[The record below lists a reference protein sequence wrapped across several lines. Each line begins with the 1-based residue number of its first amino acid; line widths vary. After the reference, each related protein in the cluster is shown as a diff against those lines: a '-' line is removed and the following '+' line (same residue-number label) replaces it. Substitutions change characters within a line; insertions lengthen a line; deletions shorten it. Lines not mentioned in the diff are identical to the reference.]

1 MVIVRIY
8 KILSAPKLDLHFEIT
23 QGLLTVYA
31 AWAFKLRVY
40 IAMSLSQSHAQHG
53 NCLPPSTSIIQGT
66 TPTGS
71 TRTGAGRVT
80 SGKSKKSELSGCYQT
95 WCSKL

>member
-8 KILSAPKLDLHFEIT
+8 KILSAPKLDLHFEIM

-40 IAMSLSQSHAQHG
+40 IAMSLSQSHA
-53 NCLPPSTSIIQGT
+53 
-66 TPTGS
+66 
-71 TRTGAGRVT
+71 
-80 SGKSKKSELSGCYQT
+80 
-95 WCSKL
+95 